1 MIRYC
6 QLTLYVYLL
15 SCIEHLISICNVDVL
30 VNDCR
35 LVRCSAWTSTLMGGS
50 NYPLWTARRRVG
62 NFGAVTLLSMI
73 PLSLALLLLAVLTW
87 WLLLNNI
94 KKIQFSTLFSN
105 PFFGWRESFP
115 YLPQRAILKV
125 AVSPIVPGM
134 HRGRKKGLTFSI
146 WLDLFPIW
154 HVFNY

>member
-105 PFFGWRESFP
+105 PFFWLTRIFS
-115 YLPQRAILKV
+115 LPTTARNFKSCGLSYCPWNAQGSEKRINFFNLTWF
-125 AVSPIVPGM
+125 VSNM
-134 HRGRKKGLTFSI
+134 ARF
-146 WLDLFPIW
+146 
-154 HVFNY
+154 